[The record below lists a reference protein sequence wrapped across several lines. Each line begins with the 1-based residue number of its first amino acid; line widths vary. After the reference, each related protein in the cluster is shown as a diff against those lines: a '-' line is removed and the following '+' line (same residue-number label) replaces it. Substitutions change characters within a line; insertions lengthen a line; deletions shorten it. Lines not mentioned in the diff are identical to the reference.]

1 MRSIVIA
8 AVIAAG
14 FGLAGATP
22 SLAAPASSGLG
33 ELSTLAKSDS
43 QIEQARWRRHC
54 RHWRH
59 SRRSCWRRCWPGLAV
74 SEP

>member
-1 MRSIVIA
+1 MRSIMIA
-8 AVIAAG
+8 AVLAAG

-22 SLAAPASSGLG
+22 SLAAPATSSGLG

-43 QIEQARWRRHC
+43 QLEQVVWRRHC

-59 SRRSCWRRCWPGLAV
+59 
-74 SEP
+74 